1 MSEILYIIALSL
13 GSIIAIFI
21 LTKIMG
27 YRQMSQMSMF
37 DYIISI
43 TIGSIAAEM
52 STALDKNFAQPLTA
66 MIVYALSA
74 VLLSWIS
81 SKSIRIRRVVE
92 GKPLVLLNNGELYL
106 GNLKRAKIDVS
117 EFLEQCRVSGYFD
130 VSKLE
135 TAVLEA
141 NGKISFLP
149 KSADRPMTPSDMNL
163 SPQQDFMVAN
173 VIVDGKVMKENLR
186 QGVMLWI
193 PMFFMMAVTFTALTM
208 TIISLGT
215 ALTTTGLSLGN
226 TMQLIFAVLL
236 LGLGVIVAIQ
246 GVKKLTEKP
255 EAEKAA

>member
-1 MSEILYIIALSL
+1 MSEIIYIIALSL
-13 GSIIAIFI
+13 GSIIAIYV

-37 DYIISI
+37 DHIISI

-52 STALDKNFAQPLTA
+52 STALDKNFAHPLTA

-92 GKPLVLLNNGELYL
+92 GKPLVLLSNGELYL

-135 TAVLEA
+135 TAILEA

-149 KSADRPMTPSDMNL
+149 KSTDRPITPFDMNL
-163 SPQQDFMVAN
+163 SPQQEYMVAN

-186 QGVMLWI
+186 HTGNDEKWLNSQIKGQGAKQIEDILLATCDSNNQLTV
-193 PMFFMMAVTFTALTM
+193 FMKENK
-208 TIISLGT
+208 I
-215 ALTTTGLSLGN
+215 
-226 TMQLIFAVLL
+226 
-236 LGLGVIVAIQ
+236 
-246 GVKKLTEKP
+246 
-255 EAEKAA
+255 KAKDVFI

>member
-1 MSEILYIIALSL
+1 MSEIIYIIALSL
-13 GSIIAIFI
+13 GSIIAIYV

-37 DYIISI
+37 DHIISI

-52 STALDKNFAQPLTA
+52 STALDKNFAHPLTA

-149 KSADRPMTPSDMNL
+149 KSTDRPMTPSDMNL

-186 QGVMLWI
+186 HTGNDEKWLNSQIKGQGAKQIEDILLATCDSNNQLTV
-193 PMFFMMAVTFTALTM
+193 FMKE
-208 TIISLGT
+208 
-215 ALTTTGLSLGN
+215 N
-226 TMQLIFAVLL
+226 
-236 LGLGVIVAIQ
+236 
-246 GVKKLTEKP
+246 KKKTKDVFI
-255 EAEKAA
+255 